1 MSTVLII
8 LSFLLYFKIFTW
20 YRHDNYWDIQEGV
33 WKRNQNISYRR
44 CQRHTSKADYVI
56 ITRRRDRGIEKY
68 LIFGW
73 NLFLEYNVVVGCW
86 AMGKFFSFKVR
97 IFFYRHILVNGYYI
111 GSTKKNSSNINQ
123 RKSINNAK
131 SALFVKIL
139 LYNGIFEILP

>member
-8 LSFLLYFKIFTW
+8 LIFLLYFKIFTW

-44 CQRHTSKADYVI
+44 CQCHTSKADYVI

-97 IFFYRHILVNGYYI
+97 SFFTDTFWLVVIISKEKFRQY
-111 GSTKKNSSNINQ
+111 NICQNTTLQ
-123 RKSINNAK
+123 SR
-131 SALFVKIL
+131 
-139 LYNGIFEILP
+139 